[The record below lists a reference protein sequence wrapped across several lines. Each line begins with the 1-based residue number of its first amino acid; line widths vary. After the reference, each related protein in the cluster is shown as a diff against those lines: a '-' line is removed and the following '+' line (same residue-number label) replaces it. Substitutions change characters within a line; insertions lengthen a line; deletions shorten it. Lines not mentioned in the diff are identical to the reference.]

1 MRTCTHR
8 TVLPALAA
16 VSLALSLVAA
26 GPWAVPSSAQQVATH
41 VDEITY
47 PPLRQFDIPQPER
60 HELSNGMVVLMLEDH
75 EMPLVEAT
83 ALIHTGSR
91 LEPAEKA
98 GLAQLTGTVLR
109 TGGTTSRTGDELDD
123 FLEAKAASIETGIGS
138 QSGRASMSCLVED
151 FREVLEVFADVL
163 RNPVFDPEK
172 IEVAKTSVEASI
184 ARQNDNPQQIL
195 FREFNEI
202 VYGSDSPYTQEP
214 TYASVASVSRDD
226 LIAWHGKYFHP
237 NRVVLGL
244 VGDFDSA
251 EALALVKEVLGD
263 WEKGPQRE
271 EVDIPYDT
279 DPKPGV
285 FYIEKNDMTQSN
297 IAMGHIGIRRDNP
310 DYYAVQV
317 MNQVMSGSFAS
328 RLFSRVR
335 SEQGLA
341 YTVFG
346 QVASQWDHEGVTVF
360 GMTTKTESTGAG
372 IEALLRE
379 ARNMTAEPPTDEE
392 VRKAKDGILNSFIF
406 RSDSRSE
413 ILNQQLTYEYYGYPL
428 DWLSRYQKGIQEV
441 SVPEVRQAAEEYLHP
456 DHFSILVVG
465 PAEGRDKPLSTYGEV
480 TEVDIAIPE
489 PETQRAEVTEEG
501 TRRASELLDK
511 AVASMGGDLV
521 DSIGA
526 LRATGTAVRKTPQGE
541 MQIQLTSTY
550 RYPDSL
556 RQEMELPF
564 GTMTMVLTPAGAFAN
579 TPQGVMDLPESQRE
593 EVEKSARR
601 SPLMLLR
608 ARNDADYVATMAG
621 SAQVDGT
628 PVELV
633 QVEHR
638 GDVTTLGI
646 DPETGRLLQVSYQG
660 SSGMGGAPGEVTQTF
675 SDFREVDGL
684 TYPFSMIGSF
694 DGEQNTSLSLESIE
708 VDPEIEETAFTR
720 PDSDGEDAE

>member
-1 MRTCTHR
+1 MESFTPR

-16 VSLALSLVAA
+16 VSLALTLAAA
-26 GPWAVPSSAQQVATH
+26 GPSAAQQVATT
-41 VDEITY
+41 VDELTY

-60 HELSNGMVVLMLEDH
+60 HELANGMVLLLLEDH

-91 LEPAEKA
+91 LEPKEKA
-98 GLAQLTGTVLR
+98 SLAELTGSVLR
-109 TGGTTSRTGDELDD
+109 TGGTESRTGDELDD
-123 FLEAKAASIETGIGS
+123 FLESKAASIETNIGT
-138 QSGRASMSCLVED
+138 QSGRASMSCLAED
-151 FREVLEVFADVL
+151 FREVLEVYADVL

-195 FREFNEI
+195 FRELNEI

-214 TYASVASVSRDD
+214 TYASVANVGRDD

-237 NRVVLGL
+237 DRVVLGL

-251 EALALVKEVLGD
+251 EALALVEDVFGD
-263 WEKGPQRE
+263 WPKGPPRE

-285 FYIEKNDMTQSN
+285 FYVEKNDMTQSN

-310 DYYAVQV
+310 DYYAIQV

-346 QVASQWDHEGVTVF
+346 QVGSQWDREGVTLF

-379 ARNMTAEPPTDEE
+379 ARNMTAEPPTEEE

-428 DWLSRYQKGIQEV
+428 DWLSRYQKGIEEAT
-441 SVPEVRQAAEEYLHP
+441 VPEVRQAAEEYLHP
-456 DHFSILVVG
+456 DRFSILVVG

-480 TEVDIAIPE
+480 AEVDISIPE
-489 PETQRAEVTEEG
+489 PETRRAEVTEEG
-501 TRRASELLDK
+501 TKRASELLAK
-511 AVASMGGDLV
+511 AVDSMGGGLV
-521 DSIGA
+521 DSIA
-526 LRATGTAVRKTPQGE
+526 TLRATGTAVQQTPQGE
-541 MQIQLTSTY
+541 MQIRLTSTY

-556 RQEMELPF
+556 RQELELPF
-564 GTMTMVLTPAGAFAN
+564 GTMTMVLTPSGAFAD

-593 EVEKSARR
+593 NLEKSARR
-601 SPLMLLR
+601 NPLMLLR
-608 ARNDADYVATMAG
+608 ARNEPDFVATMAG
-621 SAQVDGT
+621 TAQVDGT

-660 SSGMGGAPGEVTQTF
+660 TAGMGGAPGEILQTF

-684 TYPFSMIGSF
+684 TYPFSLVGTFNDEPSM
-694 DGEQNTSLSLESIE
+694 SLSLEKIE
-708 VDPEIEETAFTR
+708 VDPEIENTAFTR
-720 PDSDGEDAE
+720 PESDGEAAE